1 LAVTLLVILFAQ
13 YVLVDN
19 WSYISIYYSSLFS
32 DEQTIKI
39 AAKELFIPK
48 NIKIERIDNYNTTDE
63 INIMYLRSTDCLII
77 VSRTQG
83 LKSEY
88 WEKMITELYRIY
100 KFEEYPDKNFFY
112 MISAHGDKLIVF
124 QLTDYVEGERYLSQN
139 FFFILDEV
147 FFRFY
152 GPDITPEK
160 AMDYIGEIFYHD
172 IGEEFS
178 WDYIKVSN
186 IEDLKL

>member
-1 LAVTLLVILFAQ
+1 LVVLGIQ
-13 YVLVDN
+13 YVLADN
-19 WSYISIYYSSLFS
+19 WSYISIYFSSLFS
-32 DEQTIKI
+32 DGQTIKI
-39 AAKELFIPK
+39 TAKDLHIPN
-48 NIKIERIDNYNTTDE
+48 NIKIERIDYYETTDE
-63 INIMYLRSTDCLII
+63 AKIIYLRSRDCLII
-77 VSRTQG
+77 VSRIERI
-83 LKSEY
+83 KPEH
-88 WEKMITELYRIY
+88 WENMMTELYRIY

-112 MISAHGDKLIVF
+112 AINANGDELIAY
-124 QLTDYVEGERYLSQN
+124 QLTDYQIESEKYLVQN

-160 AMDYIGEIFYHD
+160 AMDYIREIFYHD
-172 IGEEFS
+172 IKEDFI